1 MFFSGRNIDGTREGG
16 GNLGE
21 ILECE
26 ASANKLLVRLELSS
40 CHLQIFIYTVYL
52 YLGIRVNEAGLGL
65 FGGAK
70 FHFIFS
76 LKLNSTVAFLFFVAR
91 VGYVLVNPF
100 TQES

>member
-40 CHLQIFIYTVYL
+40 ALAYYLLSFTNIHLHSVP
-52 YLGIRVNEAGLGL
+52 V
-65 FGGAK
+65 
-70 FHFIFS
+70 
-76 LKLNSTVAFLFFVAR
+76 
-91 VGYVLVNPF
+91 P
-100 TQES
+100 